1 MQGVAQWATFI
12 TLPRQPM
19 AAASAHPLTSQVIA
33 TEAQLRELIGEAA
46 ALTCAKI
53 SDRLNA
59 MTRLFVERS
68 PFVCIATSDPAG
80 NCDLSPRG
88 DPAGFVR
95 ILDER
100 TLLLPERPGNR
111 LADSLR
117 NLLANPHIGLLFIV
131 PGATDTFRINGRAT
145 ITTDK
150 ALLAPSAVEGKLPLL
165 GILVDIDEA
174 YTQCSKALLR
184 SHLWDSERFIDP
196 GTMPTGGQVHRAIQ
210 GEAFDAEHY
219 DQERA
224 ERYRRRVGFY

>member
-1 MQGVAQWATFI
+1 
-12 TLPRQPM
+12 M
-19 AAASAHPLTSQVIA
+19 ADTAAHPLTTQIVS
-33 TEAQLRELIGEAA
+33 TEAQLRALIGEPA

-53 SDRLNA
+53 SNRLNP

-68 PFVCIATSDPAG
+68 PFVCIATSHAAG
-80 NCDLSPRG
+80 HCDLSPRG

-95 ILDER
+95 ILDDR

-131 PGATDTFRINGRAT
+131 PGVTDTLRVNGRAT
-145 ITTDK
+145 ITTDP
-150 ALLAPSAVEGKLPLL
+150 ALLAPCVVEGKLPLL

-174 YTQCSKALLR
+174 YTQCSKAFLR
-184 SHLWDSERFIDP
+184 SQLWDSKRFIDP
-196 GTMPTGGQVHRAIQ
+196 ATMPTGGQVHRAIQ
-210 GEAFDAEHY
+210 GEAFDAQQY
-219 DQERA
+219 DEERA